1 MTLKQAYTKGRR
13 DAFKKFAL
21 GPPTQVDQ
29 FVASVEHGKDVPPE
43 AGMPPMSHVPGGTL
57 PALDGTVPLDM
68 STSPPTPPGLGSTVG
83 TPPALAGD
91 PAMQPPPSMGALG
104 G

>member
-1 MTLKQAYTKGRR
+1 MLKQAYTRGWR
-13 DAFKKFAL
+13 AALQKFAL

-29 FVASVEHGKDVPPE
+29 FMADVEHGQDVPPE
-43 AGMPPMSHVPGGTL
+43 AATPPMSHAPGETL
-57 PALDGTVPLDM
+57 PALDGTTPLQM
-68 STSPPTPPGLGSTVG
+68 PSTSPPTPPGVGSTVG
-83 TPPALAGD
+83 TPPALSGD